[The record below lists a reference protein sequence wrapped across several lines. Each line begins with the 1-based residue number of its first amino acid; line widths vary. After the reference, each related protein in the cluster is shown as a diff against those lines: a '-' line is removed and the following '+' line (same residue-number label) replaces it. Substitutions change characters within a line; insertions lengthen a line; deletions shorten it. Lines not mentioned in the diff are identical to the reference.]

1 MTHNELVEAISQD
14 TDISKT
20 IIKSVLN
27 SLSDTVCGVLAD
39 QQDVTIQRI
48 GKFSVKVRPART
60 AKNPRTGAPLEIEA
74 KIVPKVVIAK
84 ALKDAA
90 LNAN

>member
-27 SLSDTVCGVLAD
+27 SLAETVCGVLAD
-39 QQDVTIQRI
+39 QQEVTIQRI
-48 GKFSVKVRPART
+48 GKFSTKAR
-60 AKNPRTGAPLEIEA
+60 AARMGKNPRTGEPLEFKA
-74 KIVPKVVIAK
+74 KNVPKFTIAK

-90 LNAN
+90 LIAN

>member
-1 MTHNELVEAISQD
+1 MTHNELVEAIGQD
-14 TDISKT
+14 TGISKT
-20 IIKSVLN
+20 IIKSVLA

-39 QQDVTIQRI
+39 QQDVTIHRI
-48 GKFSVKVRPART
+48 GKFSTKVRAART
-60 AKNPRTGAPLEIEA
+60 SKNPRTGAPIDVKA
-74 KIVPKVVIAK
+74 KIVPKYTIAK

>member
-14 TDISKT
+14 TAISKT

-27 SLSDTVCGVLAD
+27 SLSETVCGVLAD
-39 QQDVTIQRI
+39 QQEVTIQRI
-48 GKFSVKVRPART
+48 GKFSTKKRAARMS
-60 AKNPRTGAPLEIEA
+60 KNPRTGEPLNIKA
-74 KIVPKVVIAK
+74 KNVPKFVIAK

-90 LNAN
+90 LLAS